1 MSKESSDIR
10 RGTSNIFADLG
21 YSDPDTHLVKAQL
34 IDRISIVIASK
45 NLTQSSAAEIMSVS
59 QPDLSRYL
67 KGQFRDVSVERI
79 MRMLARLGCTVDIVV
94 KEPGRKRANSVIH
107 VGVAAQQKK

>member
-1 MSKESSDIR
+1 MSKESNAIK
-10 RGTSNIFADLG
+10 RGTANIFADLG
-21 YSDPDTHLVKAQL
+21 YSDPGTHLVKAQL
-34 IDRISIVIASK
+34 ISQMNKVMSSK
-45 NLTQSSAAEIMSVS
+45 NLTQSVAAEIMGVS

-79 MRMLARLGCTVDIVV
+79 MRMLARLGCTVDIVI

-107 VGVAAQQKK
+107 VAAKAADG